1 MNIKSILIGSL
12 AVGLAVGGSLLM
24 NNQEENSSYA
34 PRLNAD
40 SQSNE
45 GRAEY
50 MHMLRQDPATGLVDQ
65 SLVNQARN
73 EVISRSKTKSKS
85 SLGMNWIQQG
95 PDNVGG
101 RTRALLI
108 DRNNSN
114 VLYAGSVTGG
124 LFVSTNEGI
133 NWTPVSGMQGVLGS
147 NLAVSCITQTANGR
161 IFFGTGATFES
172 GGGNGGSGAI
182 GNGVYEYVPSSGAV
196 VPVITNST
204 AVPNNNSNSFW
215 SATNAIASYGNR
227 LYLGTRD
234 GMVWADPNGSG
245 IYPTT
250 ISGWTNPIYT
260 TGTILETN
268 TVQDI
273 DVASDGSMLV
283 CFGGKAYISNQ
294 TDAVGSFTKKSFSG
308 SRLSGAI
315 APSNPN
321 VMYIL
326 GSSGVLAGLSITIDK
341 GASWDVIVP
350 PGVSTG
356 TPSSK
361 DPFVQNDGTGGQGGY
376 DDAIA
381 VNPGDWGHIIVGGVQ
396 LYEWKYNAGSNPIG
410 GSWLRSATLFE
421 LATNPYY
428 VHADKHTIVWKNSS
442 TVYIGSDGGI
452 ARSADAGE
460 TWQARNYGYNV
471 TTFYDM
477 NISASGYILGG
488 AQDNGCQLVTFGDFG
503 ELTPLGSVEIQG
515 GDGFDVAFS
524 NFGTGIAYATSQFGS
539 LTRSSGGAGGSF
551 YSNDMLNIIA
561 SNTQPFHTVL
571 ENWENKYDLTS
582 IDSVSI
588 AFDTAVGTII
598 KPATFDASGSIVVIP
613 ADTVFAGETIFAGDT
628 IYYNSSTNNLPL
640 QYVVPTNIVLG
651 TPVDTLKLQ
660 DPIQNK
666 FVTRLTSSDP
676 DERGIYLTQDAAR
689 LNALSVNWFRIAPY
703 SDIENFEFSPTGNDV
718 FLGSSTGKI
727 YRVSGLNSVTSKDDQ
742 ATWDANLTIT
752 EIATGLGGVVSMA
765 VDPNDGNNVI
775 ATSTGYTSGNHVYRA
790 TDALTATSN
799 TTTFAA
805 IQGVGST
812 GLPKMPVYDAEV
824 ALHDNN
830 QVVIGTEWGVW
841 TTDNAFSAASGS
853 AVQWTDESGNGM
865 SHVPVFAVEQQRLDA
880 WESVNSGVMYLG
892 THGRGFYKSTDLPG
906 LNVAVDETES
916 EFEGND
922 FASSLSVYPNPL
934 NNSGT
939 LTFKLR
945 ENVETTIRIYN
956 LTGSLVRTIEL
967 GVTTKGEHKER
978 FDASTL
984 SVGSYIIS
992 LESGSERKVAKFIV
1006 TR

>member
-1 MNIKSILIGSL
+1 MNIKSIIIGSL
-12 AVGLAVGGSLLM
+12 ALGLAVGGTLLVNTQDGKSVYTPRINSLTR
-24 NNQEENSSYA
+24 S
-34 PRLNAD
+34 NA
-40 SQSNE
+40 
-45 GRAEY
+45 GHAEY

-65 SLVNQARN
+65 ALVNKARN
-73 EVISRSKTKSKS
+73 EVAARSKVKSKA
-85 SLGMNWIQQG
+85 SLGLNWIQQG

-108 DRNNSN
+108 DRNNPN
-114 VLYAGSVTGG
+114 ILYAGSVTGG
-124 LFVSTNEGI
+124 LFVSKDGSLS
-133 NWTPVSGMQGVLGS
+133 WTPVSGMQGLLGQ

-161 IFFGTGATFES
+161 IFFGTGSTFES

-196 VPVITNST
+196 LPVITNST
-204 AVPNNNSNSFW
+204 AVPNNNASSFW

-245 IYPTT
+245 TYPTSF
-250 ISGWTNPIYT
+250 SGWTNPIYKI
-260 TGTILETN
+260 GTIVEDA

-283 CFGGKAYISNQ
+283 CFGGKVYVSNQ
-294 TDAVGSFTKKSFSG
+294 SDAPGSFTKVTFSG

-321 VMYIL
+321 VMYVL
-326 GSSGVLAGLSITIDK
+326 GSSSTLSGLSISTDK
-341 GASWDVIVP
+341 GSNWNVIVP

-381 VNPGDWGHIIVGGVQ
+381 VNPGDWGHVIVGGVQ

-421 LATNPYY
+421 LAANPTY
-428 VHADKHTIVWKNSS
+428 VHADKHTIVWQNSS

-452 ARSADAGE
+452 ARSADAGQS
-460 TWQARNYGYNV
+460 WQARNFGYNV
-471 TTFYDM
+471 TSFYDM
-477 NISASGYILGG
+477 HFASNGYIVGG
-488 AQDNGCQLVTFGDFG
+488 AQDNGTQLVSFGDFG
-503 ELTPLGSVEIQG
+503 NITPLGSVEIQT
-515 GDGFDVAFS
+515 GDGFDCAFS
-524 NFGTGIAYATSQFGS
+524 NFGTGIVYATSQFGS
-539 LTRSSGGAGGSF
+539 LTRSSGGAGSQF

-561 SNTQPFHTVL
+561 ANSQPFHTVL

-588 AFDTAVGTII
+588 PFDVNVGTII
-598 KPATFDASGSIVVIP
+598 KPATFDPTGNIVLVP

-628 IYYNSSTNNLPL
+628 IHYVSLTNNLPL
-640 QYVVPTNIVLG
+640 QYVVPSDIVLAS
-651 TPVDTLKLQ
+651 PVDTLKLQ

-676 DERGIYLTQDAAR
+676 DERGVYLTQDAAR
-689 LNALSVNWFRIAPY
+689 LGISANWFRIAPY
-703 SDIENFEFSPTGNDV
+703 SNIENFEFSPNGGHV
-718 FLGSSTGKI
+718 FLGSSNGKI
-727 YRVSGLNSVTSKDDQ
+727 YRVSGLDSVTRRDDQ
-742 ATWDANLTIT
+742 AHWDSTLTIT

-790 TDALTATSN
+790 TNALTATSN
-799 TTTFAA
+799 TTTFSA

-824 ALHDNN
+824 ALHDND
-830 QVVIGTEWGVW
+830 QVIIGTEWGVW
-841 TTDNAFSAASGS
+841 TSDNAFSAASGS
-853 AVQWTDESGNGM
+853 AVQWTDESGSGM
-865 SHVPVFAVEQQRLDA
+865 AHVPVFAVEQQSLEA
-880 WESVNSGVMYLG
+880 WESVNSGVVYLG
-892 THGRGFYKSTDLPG
+892 THGRGFYKATDLPG
-906 LNVAVDETES
+906 LNVGVEETEE
-916 EFEGND
+916 EFAQAEGFVTN
-922 FASSLSVYPNPL
+922 LNVYPNPM
-934 NNSGT
+934 NNNGT
-939 LTFKLR
+939 LSFNLN
-945 ENVETTIRIYN
+945 ENVETTIKIFN
-956 LTGSLVRTIEL
+956 LTGSLVKTINL
-967 GVTTKGEHKER
+967 GMITKGEHKER
-978 FDASTL
+978 FNASEL